1 MDLTRRSFIGAGAAT
16 LVATSASAAPAKIK
30 AIAFDGLAIFDARP
44 VGALAEQLF
53 AGRGEALTQAW
64 RTRQFEY
71 TWLRSLTDRYADFWT
86 VTDEALT
93 FAAAL
98 LKIEVTS
105 EQRLQLMERFLA
117 LDAWPDVA
125 PALRRFREAGLKL
138 ALLTN
143 FSPRMIDANSHHAGI
158 GDLFA
163 HRLSTDAVQVFK
175 PHPRAYQMGIDA
187 LSLKREEILFV
198 AFAGWDAHGAVSFGY
213 PTFWANRAGL
223 PAEELG
229 LKPQAI
235 GKGMADLASHLET
248 LR

>member
-1 MDLTRRSFIGAGAAT
+1 MELNRRAFIGAGAAA
-16 LVATSASAAPAKIK
+16 LVARSAVAAPGGIK

-53 AGRGEALTQAW
+53 PGRGEALIGAW

-71 TWLRSLTDRYADFWT
+71 TWLRSLTGHYADFWT

-93 FAAAL
+93 FAATM
-98 LKIEVTS
+98 LKIDVAAN
-105 EQRLQLMERFLA
+105 QRRQLMDRFLS
-117 LDAWPDVA
+117 LDAWPDVV
-125 PALRRFREAGLKL
+125 PTLRRFKEAGLKL
-138 ALLTN
+138 SLLTN
-143 FSPRMIDANSHHAGI
+143 FSPRMIDANARHAGLD
-158 GDLFA
+158 GLFD
-163 HRLSTDAVQVFK
+163 HRLSTDAVQVYK
-175 PHPRAYQMGIDA
+175 PDPRAYRMGVEA
-187 LSLKREEILFV
+187 FGLSKEEILFV
-198 AFAGWDAHGAVSFGY
+198 AFASWDAHGALAFGY

>member
-1 MDLTRRSFIGAGAAT
+1 MDLNRRAFIGAGAAA
-16 LVATSASAAPAKIK
+16 LVATGALAAPARIK

-53 AGRGEALTQAW
+53 PGRGDALMAAW
-64 RTRQFEY
+64 RARQFEY
-71 TWLRSLTDRYADFWT
+71 TWLRSLTGRYADFLT

-98 LKIEVTS
+98 LKIKVTPD
-105 EQRLQLMERFLA
+105 QRRPLMERFLA
-117 LDAWPDVA
+117 LDAWPDVI
-125 PALRRFREAGLKL
+125 PALGRMKEAGLKL

-143 FSPRMIDANSHHAGI
+143 FSPRMIDASARHAGLD
-158 GDLFA
+158 GLFD
-163 HRLSTDAVQVFK
+163 HRLSTDAVQVYK
-175 PHPRAYQMGIDA
+175 PDPRAYRMGVDA
-187 LSLKREEILFV
+187 FGLKREQILFV
-198 AFAGWDAHGAVSFGY
+198 AFAGWDAHGALAFGY

-229 LKPQAI
+229 LKPTAV
-235 GKGMADLASHLET
+235 GKGMAELATHLET

>member
-1 MDLTRRSFIGAGAAT
+1 MDLDRRSFIGAGAAA
-16 LVATSASAAPAKIK
+16 LVANSALAAPARIK

-44 VGALAEQLF
+44 IGAIAEQLF
-53 AGRGEALTQAW
+53 PGRGDALLAAW

-71 TWLRSLTDRYADFWT
+71 TWLRSLTGRYADFLT

-98 LKIEVTS
+98 LKIEVTPA
-105 EQRLQLMERFLA
+105 QRRQLMDRFLT

-125 PALRRFREAGLKL
+125 PALGRFRDAGLKL

-143 FSPRMIDANSHHAGI
+143 FSPSMIDANARHAGI
-158 GDLFA
+158 DGLFD
-163 HRLSTDAVQVFK
+163 HRLSTDRVQVYK
-175 PHPRAYQMGIDA
+175 PDPRAYRMGIDA
-187 LSLKREEILFV
+187 FGLPKEEIMFV
-198 AFAGWDAHGAVSFGY
+198 AFAGWDAHGALSFGY

-229 LKPQAI
+229 LKPRAI
-235 GKGMADLASHLET
+235 GRGMAELAAHLET
-248 LR
+248 LQ

>member
-1 MDLTRRSFIGAGAAT
+1 MDVNRRAFIGAGAAA
-16 LVATSASAAPAKIK
+16 LVASSALAAPVRIK
-30 AIAFDGLAIFDARP
+30 AIAFDGLAILDARP
-44 VGALAEQLF
+44 IGGLAEQLF
-53 AGRGEALTQAW
+53 PGRGEALIAAW

-71 TWLRSLTDRYADFWT
+71 TWLRSLTGRYADFWT

-98 LKIEVTS
+98 LKIEVTP
-105 EQRLQLMERFLA
+105 EQRLQLMDRFLA
-117 LDAWPDVA
+117 LDAWPDVV
-125 PALRRFREAGLKL
+125 PALRGFRGSGLKL

-143 FSPRMIDANSHHAGI
+143 FSPRMIDANARHAGLD
-158 GDLFA
+158 GLFD
-163 HRLSTDAVQVFK
+163 HRLSTDQVQVYK
-175 PHPRAYQMGIDA
+175 PAPRAYQMGVDA
-187 LSLKREEILFV
+187 FGLTRDEILFV

-235 GKGMADLASHLET
+235 GKGMAELATYLEK